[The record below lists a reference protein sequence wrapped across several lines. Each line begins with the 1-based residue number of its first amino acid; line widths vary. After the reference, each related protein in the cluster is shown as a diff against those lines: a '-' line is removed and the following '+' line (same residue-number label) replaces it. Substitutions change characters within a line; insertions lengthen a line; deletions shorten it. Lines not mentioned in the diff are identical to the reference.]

1 MKYFYTLLLVLLACT
16 SAGTVV
22 AKEASLLAEDP
33 VVEQRLISISEEL
46 RCLVCQNESLAGSR
60 ADLAMDL
67 RRELRTLI
75 KQGKTDAEIR
85 EFMVSRYGDF
95 VLYRPPVKP
104 TTWLLW
110 AAPFGLMV
118 AGLVALFMY
127 LRRRNSEVANTSTGL
142 TDEESKRAEALLQ
155 EGDK

>member
-1 MKYFYTLLLVLLACT
+1 VKTFYALMLVLLACT
-16 SAGTVV
+16 GTSTVF
-22 AKEASLLAEDP
+22 AKEASLMAEDP
-33 VVEQRLISISEEL
+33 VVEQRLIAISEEL

-118 AGLVALFMY
+118 AGLVALFVY
-127 LRRRNSEVANTSTGL
+127 LRRRNSEVANTATGL

>member
-1 MKYFYTLLLVLLACT
+1 VKTLYALLLVLLACGG
-16 SAGTVV
+16 AV
-22 AKEASLLAEDP
+22 AKDAAPLADDP
-33 VVEQRLISISEEL
+33 VVEQRLIVISEEM

-60 ADLAMDL
+60 SDLANDL

-104 TTWLLW
+104 STWLLW
-110 AAPFGLMV
+110 LGPFGLMILGV
-118 AGLVALFMY
+118 VALFVY
-127 LRRRNSEVANTSTGL
+127 LRRRSADIGANTVL
-142 TDEESKRAEALLQ
+142 TDEERKRADAMLQ
-155 EGDK
+155 EGEK

>member
-1 MKYFYTLLLVLLACT
+1 MLALLACGG
-16 SAGTVV
+16 AM
-22 AKEASLLAEDP
+22 AKEATQLAEDP
-33 VVEQRLISISEEL
+33 VVEQRLIVISEEM

-60 ADLAMDL
+60 SDLANDL

-104 TTWLLW
+104 STWLLW
-110 AAPFGLMV
+110 AGPFALMILGV
-118 AGLVALFMY
+118 VALFVY
-127 LRRRNSEVANTSTGL
+127 LRRRSADVGTDVL
-142 TDEESKRAEALLQ
+142 TDDERKRAEAMLQ
-155 EGDK
+155 EGEK

>member
-1 MKYFYTLLLVLLACT
+1 MKIIYVLMLALLAYGG
-16 SAGTVV
+16 AM
-22 AKEASLLAEDP
+22 AKEATQLAEDP
-33 VVEQRLISISEEL
+33 VVEQRLIVISEEM

-60 ADLAMDL
+60 SDLANDL

-104 TTWLLW
+104 STWLLW
-110 AAPFGLMV
+110 AGPFGLMILGV
-118 AGLVALFMY
+118 VALFVY
-127 LRRRNSEVANTSTGL
+127 LRRRSADVGTDVL
-142 TDEESKRAEALLQ
+142 TDDERKRAEAMLQ
-155 EGDK
+155 EGEK

>member
-1 MKYFYTLLLVLLACT
+1 MKYLYVLMLGLLVCGGAI
-16 SAGTVV
+16 
-22 AKEASLLAEDP
+22 AKEAAQLADDP
-33 VVEQRLISISEEL
+33 KVEQRLISISEEL

-75 KQGKTDAEIR
+75 KQGKSDSEIR

-95 VLYRPPVKP
+95 VLYRPPMKP
-104 TTWLLW
+104 STWLLW
-110 AAPFGLMV
+110 AGPFGLMV
-118 AGLVALFMY
+118 VGLVALFVY
-127 LRRRNSEVANTSTGL
+127 LRRRNADVATTMAL

>member
-1 MKYFYTLLLVLLACT
+1 MKIIYALMLALLACGG
-16 SAGTVV
+16 AM
-22 AKEASLLAEDP
+22 AKEAPQLAEDP
-33 VVEQRLISISEEL
+33 VVEQRLIVISEEM

-60 ADLAMDL
+60 SDLANDL

-104 TTWLLW
+104 STWLLW
-110 AAPFGLMV
+110 AGPFGLMILGV
-118 AGLVALFMY
+118 VALFVY
-127 LRRRNSEVANTSTGL
+127 LRRRSTDVGTDVL
-142 TDEESKRAEALLQ
+142 TDDERKRAEAMLQ
-155 EGDK
+155 EGEK

>member
-1 MKYFYTLLLVLLACT
+1 MKIIYALMLALLACGG
-16 SAGTVV
+16 AM
-22 AKEASLLAEDP
+22 AKEATQLAEDP
-33 VVEQRLISISEEL
+33 VVEQRLIVISEEM

-60 ADLAMDL
+60 SDLANDL

-104 TTWLLW
+104 STWLLW
-110 AAPFGLMV
+110 AGPFGLMILGV
-118 AGLVALFMY
+118 VALFVY
-127 LRRRNSEVANTSTGL
+127 LRRRSTDVGTEVL
-142 TDEESKRAEALLQ
+142 TEDERKRAEAMLQ
-155 EGDK
+155 EGEK

>member
-1 MKYFYTLLLVLLACT
+1 VKIIYVLMLALLACGG
-16 SAGTVV
+16 AM
-22 AKEASLLAEDP
+22 AKEATQLAEDP
-33 VVEQRLISISEEL
+33 VVEQRLIVISEEM

-60 ADLAMDL
+60 SDLANDL

-104 TTWLLW
+104 STWLLW
-110 AAPFGLMV
+110 AGPFGLMILGV
-118 AGLVALFMY
+118 VALFVY
-127 LRRRNSEVANTSTGL
+127 LRRRSADVGTDVL
-142 TDEESKRAEALLQ
+142 TDDERKRAEAMLQ
-155 EGDK
+155 EGEK

>member
-1 MKYFYTLLLVLLACT
+1 MLGLLVCGGAI
-16 SAGTVV
+16 
-22 AKEASLLAEDP
+22 AKEAAQLADDP
-33 VVEQRLISISEEL
+33 KVEQRLISISEEL

-75 KQGKTDAEIR
+75 KQGKTDSEIR

-95 VLYRPPVKP
+95 VLYRPPMKP
-104 TTWLLW
+104 STWLLW
-110 AAPFGLMV
+110 AGPFGLMV
-118 AGLVALFMY
+118 VGLVALFVY
-127 LRRRNSEVANTSTGL
+127 LRRRNADVATTMAL

>member
-1 MKYFYTLLLVLLACT
+1 VKIIYVLMLALLACGG
-16 SAGTVV
+16 AM
-22 AKEASLLAEDP
+22 AKEATQLAEDP
-33 VVEQRLISISEEL
+33 VVEQRLIVISEEM

-60 ADLAMDL
+60 SDLANDL

-104 TTWLLW
+104 STWLLW
-110 AAPFGLMV
+110 AGPFGLMILGV
-118 AGLVALFMY
+118 VALFVY
-127 LRRRNSEVANTSTGL
+127 LRRRSADVGTGVL
-142 TDEESKRAEALLQ
+142 TDDERKRAEAMLQ
-155 EGDK
+155 EGEK